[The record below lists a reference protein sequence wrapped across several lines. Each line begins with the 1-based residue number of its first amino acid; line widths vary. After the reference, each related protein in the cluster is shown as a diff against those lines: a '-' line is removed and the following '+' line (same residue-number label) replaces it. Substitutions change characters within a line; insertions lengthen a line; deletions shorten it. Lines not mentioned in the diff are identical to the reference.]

1 MLRNDRGFTLI
12 EVIITM
18 VVLAIMAG
26 AYMEMGGNITNVSLD
41 AASKKAQMDVRFA
54 QQLAQV
60 TGVNCGVQFISN
72 GSYTVYSGNVGN
84 PITDPVTRLPLID
97 NLSRYPGVQ
106 ITSNY
111 QVEFNARGVP
121 VTGGG
126 GSVRFTAAS
135 GSIRDINVTANT
147 GAVELD
153 STP

>member
-1 MLRNDRGFTLI
+1 MRNKGFTLI
-12 EVIITM
+12 EAIIVM
-18 VVLAIMAG
+18 AVLTILAAVYI
-26 AYMEMGGNITNVSLD
+26 ESSGNITNVSLD

-60 TGVNCGVQFISN
+60 TGTNHGVRFVAN
-72 GSYTVYSGNVGN
+72 TSYTVYSGNVNN
-84 PITDPVTRLPLID
+84 PVTDPVTRLPLID

-106 ITSNY
+106 ITTTY
-111 QVEFNARGVP
+111 QVEFNPRGVP

-126 GSVRFTAAS
+126 GSTRFTAAS
-135 GSIRDINVTANT
+135 GAIRDINVAANT